1 MSAPEERRENI
12 DKPCGLLSL
21 IPLGMSCRGR
31 AEAFARRLQS
41 RLRTLGTNGLDDA
54 TNHTENSSWYTEESN
69 ATAVITN
76 LPDSPPTELQLE
88 TDSPGS
94 PVEECDYIRLIETAS
109 VTPQDGAAVESGFV
123 CASPISPGGSGSS
136 FSSSEGTFFDPDS
149 DYYDC
154 TDSQKESSPTM
165 LNGHM
170 PSCPAESESLSDS
183 LPPSMTDDS
192 NSTLA
197 ECHTSTSNS
206 TLQEVMEIP
215 PLTLALEESQV
226 VPRNEEMSPVE
237 VVVTNGDIDM
247 ETEKFAKDESPEER
261 PQRIQRSSS
270 LKSGKTPPGT
280 PGRKKFVRFADV
292 LGLDL
297 ADVRT
302 FLDDVPRIP
311 ISAFDD
317 LDVAACAEDI
327 HLTLTPRVNKVLVP
341 LFQQPSSLPKFL
353 DLVRE
358 YSVLLENAAVTDAGT
373 LTITGC
379 VRVRNLDFHK
389 SVHVRYS
396 TNAWRSYADLQANYV
411 ENSCDGFSDKFSF
424 TLFGN
429 ALQVGER
436 LELAIRFQCLGQQF
450 WDNNH
455 GSNYCFQC
463 LPATTIS
470 PTQIPPCVPKS
481 EAESEE
487 DSWNVSFY

>member
-1 MSAPEERRENI
+1 MSAPEETRENI

-41 RLRTLGTNGLDDA
+41 RLRTLGSNGLDD
-54 TNHTENSSWYTEESN
+54 TINHTDTSWLVGQSSDEVISSLPDGLDDTFGN
-69 ATAVITN
+69 ATE
-76 LPDSPPTELQLE
+76 LPMEPE
-88 TDSPGS
+88 SPGS
-94 PVEECDYIRLIETAS
+94 PAEECEYTRLVE
-109 VTPQDGAAVESGFV
+109 TPQDGAAESGFV
-123 CASPISPGGSGSS
+123 CASPMSPEDSVSS

-149 DYYDC
+149 DYFDC
-154 TDSQKESSPTM
+154 TDSQKDSSPT
-165 LNGHM
+165 LFNGHETT
-170 PSCPAESESLSDS
+170 ESPSDS
-183 LPPSMTDDS
+183 LPPSQTDS
-192 NSTLA
+192 NSTLT
-197 ECHTSTSNS
+197 ECHTSASNS
-206 TLQEVMEIP
+206 TLQEMMEIP
-215 PLTLALEESQV
+215 SLAELAEPPDDELPQEVPEEPS
-226 VPRNEEMSPVE
+226 
-237 VVVTNGDIDM
+237 TNGLD
-247 ETEKFAKDESPEER
+247 TELQREASPEGR

-311 ISAFDD
+311 TSAFDD
-317 LDVAACAEDI
+317 LDVGTCAEDI
-327 HLTLTPRVNKVLVP
+327 HLSLEPRVDKVLVP

-358 YSVLLENAAVTDAGT
+358 HNVFLENAAVTDPST

-396 TNAWRSYADLQANYV
+396 TDAWRSYADLQANYV

-429 ALQVGER
+429 ALQVGQR
-436 LELAIRFQCLGQQF
+436 LELALRFQCHGQQF

-463 LPATTIS
+463 LPATTLT
-470 PTQIPPCVPKS
+470 PRTPRREP
-481 EAESEE
+481 ESEE
-487 DSWNVSFY
+487 SWDVSFY

>member
-12 DKPCGLLSL
+12 NKPCGLLSL

-41 RLRTLGTNGLDDA
+41 RLRTLGTNGLDDT
-54 TNHTENSSWYTEESN
+54 TNHTDSPWLSGQSSDE
-69 ATAVITN
+69 VITS
-76 LPDSPPTELQLE
+76 LPAHLGDSIESPTELPME
-88 TDSPGS
+88 PESPGS
-94 PVEECDYIRLIETAS
+94 PAEECEYTRLIETTS
-109 VTPQDGAAVESGFV
+109 TTPQDPAGESGFV
-123 CASPISPGGSGSS
+123 CASPMSPGGSVSS

-154 TDSQKESSPTM
+154 SDSQKEPSPTIF
-165 LNGHM
+165 NGH
-170 PSCPAESESLSDS
+170 ETTESLSES
-183 LPPSMTDDS
+183 LPPSQTDS
-192 NSTLA
+192 NSTLT

-215 PLTLALEESQV
+215 SLVPNEEPPDEEAEPVALEELI
-226 VPRNEEMSPVE
+226 EEPA
-237 VVVTNGDIDM
+237 TNGHEM
-247 ETEKFAKDESPEER
+247 PKENFVQEESPDER
-261 PQRIQRSSS
+261 PQRVQRSSS

-311 ISAFDD
+311 TSAFDD
-317 LDVAACAEDI
+317 LDVTTCAENI
-327 HLTLTPRVNKVLVP
+327 HLALEPRVDKVLVP

-358 YSVLLENAAVTDAGT
+358 NGVFLENAAVTDAVT

-389 SVHVRYS
+389 SVHIRYS
-396 TNAWRSYADLQANYV
+396 TDAWRSYADLQANYV

-424 TLFGN
+424 ILFGN
-429 ALQVGER
+429 ALQVGQR
-436 LELAIRFQCLGQQF
+436 LELAIRFQCHGQQF
-450 WDNNH
+450 WDNNY

-463 LPATTIS
+463 LPATTL
-470 PTQIPPCVPKS
+470 PTKPPKREP
-481 EAESEE
+481 ENE
-487 DSWNVSFY
+487 DSWDISFY